1 MEEVAPGYYRGM
13 VPVLEAVPN
22 FSEGRDQSRVREF
35 ARTIASEGA
44 EVLAS
49 TSDADHHRSVISF
62 AGSPRVVERAAL
74 SVARLAMDCIDM
86 RRHAGVH
93 PRLGALDVLPFIPV
107 QGLGMEE
114 TAAIARRVARGLARM
129 GIPVYLYGAAGT
141 GKPLSSLRAGGF
153 EALVDGFPAGREPD
167 ILPRPWDHP
176 GVHPTA
182 GATCV
187 GARPP
192 LLAWNVYVSGL
203 SREQVNGV
211 ARRLRESGGGFG
223 GLRALG
229 LYLPSGDAFQISM
242 NLEDMESTPPMRVFE
257 AIEAEVARMGG
268 SVEQTEVIGTI
279 PETLVLSAAASR
291 LKLLD
296 PDPARLRKS
305 LMAEH
310 MLKRVSMPGRD
321 DADASRAVETR
332 QAATGAEVRRRTGAK
347 PSDQEILP

>member
-1 MEEVAPGYYRGM
+1 M

-22 FSEGRDQSRVREF
+22 FSEGRDRALVREF

-44 EVLAS
+44 EVLAC

-74 SVARLAMDCIDM
+74 SAARLAVDAIDM

-107 QGLGMEE
+107 RGLGMEG
-114 TAAIARRVARGLARM
+114 AAASARRVARGLAEM
-129 GIPVYLYGAAGT
+129 GIPVYLYGAAGN

-153 EALVDGFPAGREPD
+153 EALVNGFPAGREPD

-176 GVHPTA
+176 GIHPTA

-203 SREQVNGV
+203 SRKHITGV

-242 NLEDMESTPPMRVFE
+242 NLEDMDNTPPMRVFE
-257 AIEAEVARMGG
+257 AIEIEVGRMGG
-268 SVEQTEVIGTI
+268 RIEQTEVIGTI
-279 PETLVLSAAASR
+279 PETLMLSAAASR

-296 PDPARLRKS
+296 PDLSRLRGS
-305 LMAEH
+305 LLAEH
-310 MLKRVSMPGRD
+310 MLRRMSTSGQD
-321 DADASRAVETR
+321 DPDGSGASGPHH
-332 QAATGAEVRRRTGAK
+332 AATGADARRRAVATS
-347 PSDQEILP
+347 SDQEVRP